1 MSMEWMISS
10 DSVSGL
16 EVNAFTKENHI
27 RAKHLSSSYHVPG
40 SSLLCNKKY
49 LINLPT
55 HSARQILV
63 TIIFTDKETEDWE
76 ISKDFT
82 VGRVRV
88 GIKCQGVQLQS
99 LCD

>member
-10 DSVSGL
+10 DSVSSL
-16 EVNAFTKENHI
+16 EVDAFTKENHI
-27 RAKHLSSSYHVPG
+27 RAKYLSSAYHVPG
-40 SSLLCNKKY
+40 
-49 LINLPT
+49 
-55 HSARQILV
+55 SARQILV

-82 VGRVRV
+82 VGGVRV
-88 GIKCQGVQLQS
+88 GIKRQGVQLQS